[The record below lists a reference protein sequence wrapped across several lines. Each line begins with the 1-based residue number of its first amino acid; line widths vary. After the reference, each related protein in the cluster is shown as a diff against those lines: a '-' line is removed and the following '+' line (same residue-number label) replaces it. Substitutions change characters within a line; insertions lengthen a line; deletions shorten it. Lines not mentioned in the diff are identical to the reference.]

1 MATLEQMIAVI
12 ANDALQT
19 NIWPRSNGGFQ
30 ANVKERAGDGW
41 TVVCMDDPV
50 AALREA
56 LWQRHTAMTGRYVRE
71 TPQAPPAAPVEV
83 PTGQIDIDDVL
94 AAGAAPADFEEM
106 FG

>member
-12 ANDALQT
+12 ANDALQI

-56 LWQRHTAMTGRYVRE
+56 LWQRYSAMTGRHVRE
-71 TPQAPPAAPVEV
+71 FPAAEAPAVAE
-83 PTGQIDIDDVL
+83 PDAAQIDIDDVL
-94 AAGAAPADFEEM
+94 AAAPPADFEEM